1 METSN
6 QHHIYFDLIIAV
18 EKSPIDDFLSTLSSK
33 FLVTH
38 IKEDS
43 FYLDSIDSVI
53 ECDLCRL
60 QYTSFLINL
69 EEEQS
74 YVESYIKH
82 LFERDLTGKVLIK
95 QDDKIDYVYRFITG
109 EKILDILNGK
119 FTDEFLIKEMVNDA
133 LKNYPDQNIWFD
145 NVLMSGIIF
154 CIKIINEQAT
164 ILETK
169 HSILTQLL

>member
-1 METSN
+1 MESN
-6 QHHIYFDLIIAV
+6 NQNHIYFDLIIAV
-18 EKSPIDDFLSTLSSK
+18 EKSLIDDFLSTLESG

-43 FYLDSIDSVI
+43 FYVDSIDSVI
-53 ECDLCRL
+53 ECDLYRL
-60 QYTSFLINL
+60 QYTSLPINL

-82 LFERDLTGKVLIK
+82 LFEWDLTGKVLIK
-95 QDDKIDYVYRFITG
+95 QGDKIDYAYYFITG